1 MKIFKKL
8 LVAGGAASIAFTAC
22 SIVDEYDQE
31 LVDRYEQAVQ
41 DEKDSVKQA
50 EQDRKD
56 SIANLDSATC
66 PETFT
71 DTRDENVYDIVRIYD
86 PEVDSKARCWFKQN
100 LKYDAKD
107 DSRCLDDDKK
117 NCKVY
122 GRLYLGSAI
131 KKGVCP
137 EGTRVST
144 SEDWEHLLKVVDP
157 DENSSYILKNAEEWI
172 AGGSASKATD
182 KYGLAPC
189 PVASTMMTRKSTPRN
204 STMMATGGSTPR
216 IRSST

>member
-86 PEVDSKARCWFKQN
+86 PEVDIQSG
-100 LKYDAKD
+100 LTP
-107 DSRCLDDDKK
+107 S
-117 NCKVY
+117 
-122 GRLYLGSAI
+122 
-131 KKGVCP
+131 
-137 EGTRVST
+137 
-144 SEDWEHLLKVVDP
+144 VDY
-157 DENSSYILKNAEEWI
+157 NRY
-172 AGGSASKATD
+172 
-182 KYGLAPC
+182 
-189 PVASTMMTRKSTPRN
+189 PRN
-204 STMMATGGSTPR
+204 
-216 IRSST
+216 RSYLFGFNLSF